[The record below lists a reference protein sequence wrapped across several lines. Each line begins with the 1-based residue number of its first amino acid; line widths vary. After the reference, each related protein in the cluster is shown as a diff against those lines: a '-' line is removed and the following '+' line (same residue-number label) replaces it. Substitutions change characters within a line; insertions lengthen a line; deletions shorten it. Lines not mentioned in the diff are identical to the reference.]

1 MKKASI
7 KIIILVIIGL
17 LPNMILNAQ
26 FGPTPPA
33 PPPEEYPPVDTSGV
47 PVDGGIGL
55 VLAAGVAFYSRK
67 KMKASASSNNIIK
80 I

>member
-7 KIIILVIIGL
+7 KFIVLVIIGL

-33 PPPEEYPPVDTSGV
+33 PPPEENYPVDTSGV

-67 KMKASASSNNIIK
+67 KMKGSSSNDNTIK
-80 I
+80 D